1 MSTID
6 IIAGGYKMSW
16 YDAIEREIDSFYT
29 ENTGGL
35 FSKKSITKLIVYPTR
50 FEVTAF
56 PVYDGVIQKES
67 KSFYF
72 EYPEVKEIYEG
83 EIDGKSGIVI
93 EYITNSVVAGGG
105 IEKIIILGITEKT
118 KWIDLL
124 RTTKENLAE
133 KNRKAE
139 EEKRAKELQAK
150 LEFEKRENDALSF
163 YTSCHDFH
171 ISEDTPSYDLLRER
185 YKLAT
190 IYIGKDRSL
199 NFLKIDGYGQ
209 EESNGTIPFEKIHYY
224 EKAGNIHYVADV
236 HGSYSS
242 YGGSVTGG
250 NFSKLA
256 TVGGGL
262 LFGMMG
268 MTAGALLTYK
278 PAQLKGGTIRFE
290 LESDAKKI
298 DERSV
303 ILNFYSDTKKQYID
317 IELPADIYNFLQ
329 TYLPEKKHNIV
340 LELEK
345 KVAVQQ
351 AAKQIESGEVLRVA
365 SDNIQGGSVDNQ
377 MDVFKLKVEKLKMMR
392 DADLLTEEEFKAE
405 KAKLLG
411 ML

>member
-1 MSTID
+1 
-6 IIAGGYKMSW
+6 MSW
-16 YDAIEREIDSFYT
+16 YDTIEREIDSYYA
-29 ENTGGL
+29 ENVGGL
-35 FSKKSITKLIVYPTR
+35 FSKKSITKLVVYPTR

-67 KSFYF
+67 KTFYF
-72 EYPEVKEIYEG
+72 EYQEVKNIYEDRI
-83 EIDGKSGIVI
+83 EGKSGIVI
-93 EYITNSVVAGGG
+93 EYITNSIVAGGG
-105 IEKIIILGITEKT
+105 IERIIVLGITEKE
-118 KWIDLL
+118 KWIELIK
-124 RTTKENLAE
+124 TTKDNLAE

-139 EEKRAKELQAK
+139 EDKKARELQAK
-150 LEFEKRENDALSF
+150 LESEKKENDALSF
-163 YTSCHDFH
+163 YTSCYDFH
-171 ISEDTPSYDLLRER
+171 ISEDTPSYELLRER

-209 EESNGTIPFEKIHYY
+209 EESNGTIPFDKIHYY
-224 EKAGNIHYVADV
+224 EKAGNTHYVTDI

-268 MTAGALLTYK
+268 MAAGALLTYK
-278 PAQLKGGTIRFE
+278 PAEVKSPDVKFQID
-290 LESDAKKI
+290 SDIKKI

-303 ILNFYSDTKKQYID
+303 MLNFYSDTKKQYID

-345 KVAVQQ
+345 KAAVQQ
-351 AAKQIESGEVLRVA
+351 ASRQIESGEMLRVA
-365 SDNIQGGSVDNQ
+365 SERAQKEVVDNQ
-377 MDVFKLKVEKLKMMR
+377 MGAFKLKVEKLKMMR
-392 DADLLTEEEFKAE
+392 DADLLTEEEFKEE
-405 KAKLLG
+405 KAKLLE

>member
-1 MSTID
+1 M
-6 IIAGGYKMSW
+6 
-16 YDAIEREIDSFYT
+16 
-29 ENTGGL
+29 
-35 FSKKSITKLIVYPTR
+35 
-50 FEVTAF
+50 
-56 PVYDGVIQKES
+56 
-67 KSFYF
+67 
-72 EYPEVKEIYEG
+72 
-83 EIDGKSGIVI
+83 
-93 EYITNSVVAGGG
+93 
-105 IEKIIILGITEKT
+105 GITEKE
-118 KWIDLL
+118 KWIDLIK
-124 RTTKENLAE
+124 TTKENLAE

-139 EEKRAKELQAK
+139 EDKKARELQAK
-150 LEFEKRENDALSF
+150 LESEKKENDALSF
-163 YTSCHDFH
+163 YTSCYDFH
-171 ISEDTPSYDLLRER
+171 ISEDTPSYELLRER

-224 EKAGNIHYVADV
+224 EKAGNIHYVTDI

-278 PAQLKGGTIRFE
+278 PTQTKGATTKFE
-290 LESDAKKI
+290 IESDAKKI

-345 KVAVQQ
+345 KAAVQQ
-351 AAKQIESGEVLRVA
+351 ASKQIESGEVLRVA
-365 SDNIQGGSVDNQ
+365 SDNVQKELVDNQ
-377 MDVFKLKVEKLKMMR
+377 MEAFKIKVEKLKMMR

-405 KAKLLG
+405 KAKLLE
-411 ML
+411 LL

>member
-1 MSTID
+1 
-6 IIAGGYKMSW
+6 MSW
-16 YDAIEREIDSFYT
+16 YDTIEREIDSFYA

-35 FSKKSITKLIVYPTR
+35 FSKKFITKLIVYPTR

-67 KSFYF
+67 KTFYF
-72 EYPEVKEIYEG
+72 EYPEVKKIYEDK
-83 EIDGKSGIVI
+83 IDGKSGIVI

-105 IEKIIILGITEKT
+105 MEKIIILGITEKE
-118 KWIDLL
+118 KWVDLL

-133 KNRKAE
+133 KNRKE
-139 EEKRAKELQAK
+139 EEDKKAKELQTK
-150 LEFEKRENDALSF
+150 LESEKRENDALSF
-163 YTSCHDFH
+163 FTSCYNFH
-171 ISEDTPSYDLLRER
+171 ISEDTPSYELLRER

-209 EESNGTIPFEKIHYY
+209 EESNGIIPFEKIHYY
-224 EKAGNIHYVADV
+224 EKAGNIHYIADV

-278 PAQLKGGTIRFE
+278 PAQTKGGTTRFE

-345 KVAVQQ
+345 KAAVQQ
-351 AAKQIESGEVLRVA
+351 ASKQIESGEVLRVA
-365 SDNIQGGSVDNQ
+365 SDNSQKDIVDNQ
-377 MDVFKLKVEKLKMMR
+377 MEAFKIKVEKLKMMR
-392 DADLLTEEEFKAE
+392 DADLLTEDEFRIE
-405 KAKLLG
+405 KEKILQ

>member
-1 MSTID
+1 M
-6 IIAGGYKMSW
+6 
-16 YDAIEREIDSFYT
+16 
-29 ENTGGL
+29 
-35 FSKKSITKLIVYPTR
+35 
-50 FEVTAF
+50 
-56 PVYDGVIQKES
+56 
-67 KSFYF
+67 
-72 EYPEVKEIYEG
+72 
-83 EIDGKSGIVI
+83 
-93 EYITNSVVAGGG
+93 
-105 IEKIIILGITEKT
+105 
-118 KWIDLL
+118 
-124 RTTKENLAE
+124 
-133 KNRKAE
+133 
-139 EEKRAKELQAK
+139 
-150 LEFEKRENDALSF
+150 
-163 YTSCHDFH
+163 
-171 ISEDTPSYDLLRER
+171 LRER

-199 NFLKIDGYGQ
+199 NFLKIDGYGK

-224 EKAGNIHYVADV
+224 EKAGTIHYVADV

-278 PAQLKGGTIRFE
+278 PAQTNSGTTRFE
-290 LESDAKKI
+290 IESNAKKI

-345 KVAVQQ
+345 KAAVQQ
-351 AAKQIESGEVLRVA
+351 ASKQIESGEVLRVIT
-365 SDNIQGGSVDNQ
+365 DNPQNEIVNNQ
-377 MDVFKLKVEKLKMMR
+377 METFKIKVEKLKIMR

-405 KAKLLG
+405 KAQLLT

>member
-1 MSTID
+1 
-6 IIAGGYKMSW
+6 MSW
-16 YDAIEREIDSFYT
+16 YDTIEREIDSYYA

-50 FEVTAF
+50 FEVIAF

-67 KSFYF
+67 QTFYF
-72 EYPEVKEIYEG
+72 EYPEVKDIYEDKI
-83 EIDGKSGIVI
+83 EGKSGIVI

-105 IEKIIILGITEKT
+105 MEKIIILGISEKE

-139 EEKRAKELQAK
+139 EDKKAKELQAK
-150 LEFEKRENDALSF
+150 LESEKRENDALSF
-163 YTSCHDFH
+163 YTSCYDFH
-171 ISEDTPSYDLLRER
+171 ISEDTPCYELLREK

-190 IYIGKDRSL
+190 IYIGNDRSL

-224 EKAGNIHYVADV
+224 EKAGSIHYVTDI

-278 PAQLKGGTIRFE
+278 PAETKGGTTRFE
-290 LESDAKKI
+290 IESDAKKI

-303 ILNFYSDTKKQYID
+303 ILNFYSDIKKQYID

-329 TYLPEKKHNIV
+329 TYLPEKKYNIV

-345 KVAVQQ
+345 KAAVQQ
-351 AAKQIESGEVLRVA
+351 ASKQIESGEVLRIA
-365 SDNIQGGSVDNQ
+365 SDNSQKDIVDNQ
-377 MDVFKLKVEKLKMMR
+377 MEAFKIKVEKLKMMR
-392 DADLLTEEEFKAE
+392 DADLLTEDEFRIE
-405 KAKLLG
+405 KEKILQ

>member
-1 MSTID
+1 
-6 IIAGGYKMSW
+6 MSW
-16 YDAIEREIDSFYT
+16 YDTIEREIDSFYF
-29 ENTGGL
+29 EDTGGL

-56 PVYDGVIQKES
+56 PVYDGIIQKES
-67 KSFYF
+67 KTFYF
-72 EYPEVKEIYEG
+72 EYPEVKEIYEDK
-83 EIDGKSGIVI
+83 INGKSGIVI

-105 IEKIIILGITEKT
+105 MEKIIILGITEKE
-118 KWIDLL
+118 KWVNLL
-124 RTTKENLAE
+124 KTTKEELAE
-133 KNRKAE
+133 KIRKAD
-139 EEKRAKELQAK
+139 EEKKAKELQAK
-150 LEFEKRENDALSF
+150 LESEKRENDALSF
-163 YTSCHDFH
+163 YTSCYDFH
-171 ISEDTPSYDLLRER
+171 ISEDTPSYELLRER

-224 EKAGNIHYVADV
+224 EKAGNIHYVTEI

-242 YGGSVTGG
+242 YGGSVIGG

-278 PAQLKGGTIRFE
+278 PAEVTSGTTKFE
-290 LESDAKKI
+290 IDSDVKKI

-329 TYLPEKKHNIV
+329 THLPEKKHNIV

-345 KVAVQQ
+345 KAAIQQ
-351 AAKQIESGEVLRVA
+351 ASKQIESGEVLRVA
-365 SDNIQGGSVDNQ
+365 SDNTQGGLVDNQ
-377 MDVFKLKVEKLKMMR
+377 METFKTKIEKLKMMR
-392 DADLLTEEEFKAE
+392 DADLLTEEEFKEE
-405 KAKLLG
+405 KAKLLK
-411 ML
+411 LL

>member
-1 MSTID
+1 MT
-6 IIAGGYKMSW
+6 MTW
-16 YDAIEREIDSFYT
+16 YDTIEREIDSFYA

-56 PVYDGVIQKES
+56 PVYDGVIQK
-67 KSFYF
+67 KCKTFCF
-72 EYPEVKEIYEG
+72 GYPEVKKIYEG
-83 EIDGKSGIVI
+83 NIDGKSGIVI
-93 EYITNSVVAGGG
+93 EYVTNSVVIGGG
-105 IEKIIILGITEKT
+105 MEKIIILGITEKE

-124 RTTKENLAE
+124 RTAKDDLAE

-139 EEKRAKELQAK
+139 EDKKAKELQAK
-150 LEFEKRENDALSF
+150 LESEKRENDALSF
-163 YTSCHDFH
+163 YTSCYDFH
-171 ISEDTPSYDLLRER
+171 ISEDTPSYELLRER

-199 NFLKIDGYGQ
+199 NFLKIDGYGK

-278 PAQLKGGTIRFE
+278 PAQTNSGTTRFE
-290 LESDAKKI
+290 IESNAKKI

-303 ILNFYSDTKKQYID
+303 ILNFYSDTKKQYMD

-345 KVAVQQ
+345 KAAVQQ
-351 AAKQIESGEVLRVA
+351 ASKQIESGEVLRVIT
-365 SDNIQGGSVDNQ
+365 DNPQNEIVNNQ
-377 MDVFKLKVEKLKMMR
+377 METFKIKVEKLKIMR

-405 KAKLLG
+405 KAQLLT

>member
-1 MSTID
+1 MT
-6 IIAGGYKMSW
+6 MTW
-16 YDAIEREIDSFYT
+16 YDTIEREIDSFYA

-56 PVYDGVIQKES
+56 PVYDGVIQK
-67 KSFYF
+67 KCKTFCF
-72 EYPEVKEIYEG
+72 GYPEVKKIYEG
-83 EIDGKSGIVI
+83 NIDGKSGIVI
-93 EYITNSVVAGGG
+93 EYVTNSVVIGGG
-105 IEKIIILGITEKT
+105 MEKIIILGITEKE

-124 RTTKENLAE
+124 RTAKDDLAE

-139 EEKRAKELQAK
+139 EDKKAKELQAK
-150 LEFEKRENDALSF
+150 LESEKRENDALSF
-163 YTSCHDFH
+163 YTSCYDFH
-171 ISEDTPSYDLLRER
+171 ISEDTPSYELLRER

-199 NFLKIDGYGQ
+199 NFLKIDGYGK

-278 PAQLKGGTIRFE
+278 PAQTNSGTTRFE
-290 LESDAKKI
+290 IESNAKKI

-317 IELPADIYNFLQ
+317 IELPADLYNFLQ
-329 TYLPEKKHNIV
+329 TYLP
-340 LELEK
+340 
-345 KVAVQQ
+345 
-351 AAKQIESGEVLRVA
+351 
-365 SDNIQGGSVDNQ
+365 
-377 MDVFKLKVEKLKMMR
+377 
-392 DADLLTEEEFKAE
+392 
-405 KAKLLG
+405 
-411 ML
+411 

>member
-1 MSTID
+1 
-6 IIAGGYKMSW
+6 MSW
-16 YDAIEREIDSFYT
+16 YDTIEREIDSFYA

-35 FSKKSITKLIVYPTR
+35 FSKKFITKLIVYPTR

-67 KSFYF
+67 KTFYF
-72 EYPEVKEIYEG
+72 EYPEVKKIYEDK
-83 EIDGKSGIVI
+83 IDGKSGIVI

-105 IEKIIILGITEKT
+105 MEKIIILGITEKE
-118 KWIDLL
+118 KWVDLL

-133 KNRKAE
+133 KNRKE
-139 EEKRAKELQAK
+139 EEDKKAKELQTK
-150 LEFEKRENDALSF
+150 LESEKRENDALSF
-163 YTSCHDFH
+163 FTSCYNFH
-171 ISEDTPSYDLLRER
+171 ISEDTPSYELLRER

-209 EESNGTIPFEKIHYY
+209 EESNGIIPFEKIHYY

-278 PAQLKGGTIRFE
+278 PAQTKGGTTRFE

-345 KVAVQQ
+345 KAAVQQ
-351 AAKQIESGEVLRVA
+351 ASKQIESGEVLRVA
-365 SDNIQGGSVDNQ
+365 SDNSQKDIVDNQ
-377 MDVFKLKVEKLKMMR
+377 MEAFKIKVEKLKMMR
-392 DADLLTEEEFKAE
+392 DADLLTEDEFRIE
-405 KAKLLG
+405 KEKILQ